1 MMTSHLLALH
11 PFVRDLTSE
20 QILELTTCVTSAR
33 FAPGSLIF
41 REGDAANACY
51 LVRAGR
57 VALQLHAPDGP
68 LVVDTLT
75 GEHVLGW
82 SWLVP
87 PHRWRF
93 DAVAVDEVDAFEL
106 DAECLRQLL
115 INDPKLSSIITRQLL
130 AIVSDRLEH
139 TRVRLLDVYGHR
151 HAAGV

>member
-20 QILELTTCVTSAR
+20 QILDLAHCASSVR
-33 FAPGSLIF
+33 FTPGTLIF

-51 LVRAGR
+51 LVRAGH
-57 VALQLHAPDGP
+57 VALQLHAPEGP

-93 DAVAVDEVDAFEL
+93 DAVAVDEVDAFKLE
-106 DAECLRQLL
+106 AECLRQLL
-115 INDPKLSSIITRQLL
+115 HDDPKLSSSVNRQLL

-151 HAAGV
+151 HAARR